1 MDWMNLLGQLTA
13 ASSVSGSE
21 ENIADTVLSLL
32 SPNCDS
38 AEQRQGNVLGTLGE
52 RQPGKPHVL
61 LDAHMDQVGF
71 LVTAITEEG
80 FLRVGNA
87 GGLDFRLMPAQ
98 RVTVHGKQD
107 IPGVICCVPP
117 HLQGGEEHVLSVTEL
132 AIDTGYTKAELEQ
145 IVTQG
150 DTVSFAMPLLPMEN
164 DRVCGRSLD
173 DRSGIAAIV
182 CGRSLDDRS
191 GIAAILYALSLV
203 QGEELPCSCSVLF
216 STQEE
221 TGERGATI
229 GAFTIE
235 PDIALA
241 VDVTFALGH
250 GDDPVKCG
258 KMGGGP
264 MIGISP
270 TLSRDVTN
278 ALIAAADAEQ
288 IPWQPEVMSGM
299 TGTNADR
306 FSVTKGGV
314 RTGTVSI
321 PLRYMHTPAE
331 VIQISDV
338 KQTGELLAA
347 YLRRCSVC

>member
-1 MDWMNLLGQLTA
+1 M
-13 ASSVSGSE
+13 
-21 ENIADTVLSLL
+21 
-32 SPNCDS
+32 
-38 AEQRQGNVLGTLGE
+38 
-52 RQPGKPHVL
+52 
-61 LDAHMDQVGF
+61 
-71 LVTAITEEG
+71 
-80 FLRVGNA
+80 
-87 GGLDFRLMPAQ
+87 
-98 RVTVHGKQD
+98 
-107 IPGVICCVPP
+107 
-117 HLQGGEEHVLSVTEL
+117 
-132 AIDTGYTKAELEQ
+132 
-145 IVTQG
+145 
-150 DTVSFAMPLLPMEN
+150 
-164 DRVCGRSLD
+164 
-173 DRSGIAAIV
+173 
-182 CGRSLDDRS
+182 
-191 GIAAILYALSLV
+191 YALSLV

-314 RTGTVSI
+314 RTELYPFRSGICTRRQRSSRS
-321 PLRYMHTPAE
+321 LMSSRPANCWRL
-331 VIQISDV
+331 I
-338 KQTGELLAA
+338 
-347 YLRRCSVC
+347 

>member
-1 MDWMNLLGQLTA
+1 MNAT
-13 ASSVSGSE
+13 
-21 ENIADTVLSLL
+21 IPLS
-32 SPNCDS
+32 
-38 AEQRQGNVLGTLGE
+38 R
-52 RQPGKPHVL
+52 
-61 LDAHMDQVGF
+61 
-71 LVTAITEEG
+71 
-80 FLRVGNA
+80 
-87 GGLDFRLMPAQ
+87 
-98 RVTVHGKQD
+98 
-107 IPGVICCVPP
+107 
-117 HLQGGEEHVLSVTEL
+117 
-132 AIDTGYTKAELEQ
+132 
-145 IVTQG
+145 
-150 DTVSFAMPLLPMEN
+150 
-164 DRVCGRSLD
+164 
-173 DRSGIAAIV
+173 
-182 CGRSLDDRS
+182 
-191 GIAAILYALSLV
+191 
-203 QGEELPCSCSVLF
+203 CSCSVLF

>member
-32 SPNCDS
+32 SPYCDS

-173 DRSGIAAIV
+173 DRSGIAAI
-182 CGRSLDDRS
+182 
-191 GIAAILYALSLV
+191 LYALFLV

>member
-32 SPNCDS
+32 SPYCDS

-173 DRSGIAAIV
+173 DRSGIAAI
-182 CGRSLDDRS
+182 
-191 GIAAILYALSLV
+191 LYALSLV
-203 QGEELPCSCSVLF
+203 QGGELPCSCSVLF

>member
-32 SPNCDS
+32 SPYCDS

-173 DRSGIAAIV
+173 DRSGIAA
-182 CGRSLDDRS
+182 R
-191 GIAAILYALSLV
+191 LYALSLG
-203 QGEELPCSCSVLF
+203 QGEELPGSCSVRF